1 MFYHSYDL
9 PAIKS
14 KCSNEDWGP
23 VILDAV
29 EVGQQYG
36 FHSKKTCDVKASS
49 NKWGE
54 REAAHR

>member
-49 NKWGE
+49 NK
-54 REAAHR
+54 